1 MTVTTEVWTLIA
13 VLAAVML
20 ALLAVVGGALF
31 GLAPRIDNLGAM
43 LRGELHGVRD
53 ELRGEL
59 HGVRDELRGVRDEL
73 RGVRDEL
80 RGELH
85 GVRDEFRGELHEMRT
100 ELRGEIAG
108 QTARLDTINLRL
120 DEQVKE
126 TAGLRVEVG
135 QILQRLA
142 RVESAA

>member
-1 MTVTTEVWTLIA
+1 
-13 VLAAVML
+13 
-20 ALLAVVGGALF
+20 
-31 GLAPRIDNLGAM
+31 
-43 LRGELHGVRD
+43 
-53 ELRGEL
+53 
-59 HGVRDELRGVRDEL
+59 
-73 RGVRDEL
+73 
-80 RGELH
+80 
-85 GVRDEFRGELHEMRT
+85 MRT

-135 QILQRLA
+135 QILQRLT

>member
-20 ALLAVVGGALF
+20 AVLAVLGGVLF
-31 GLAPRIDNLGAM
+31 GLAPRIDNLGAT
-43 LRGELHGVRD
+43 LRD
-53 ELRGEL
+53 EL
-59 HGVRDELRGVRDEL
+59 
-73 RGVRDEL
+73 
-80 RGELH
+80 
-85 GVRDEFRGELHEMRT
+85 HETRT
-100 ELRGEIAG
+100 ELRGEIAA
-108 QTARLDTINLRL
+108 QTARLDTMNLRL

-135 QILQRLA
+135 QILQRLT

>member
-59 HGVRDELRGVRDEL
+59 HGVRDELHGVRDEL
-73 RGVRDEL
+73 RGQI
-80 RGELH
+80 H
-85 GVRDEFRGELHEMRT
+85 GVRDELRGELHEMRT

>member
-59 HGVRDELRGVRDEL
+59 H
-73 RGVRDEL
+73 
-80 RGELH
+80 
-85 GVRDEFRGELHEMRT
+85 EMRT

-108 QTARLDTINLRL
+108 QTARLDTMNLRL

-135 QILQRLA
+135 QILQRLT